1 MWRSGRGAGVA
12 LAVLVVA
19 SVACGRGESHDDA
32 ASGAGTPDAR
42 ARGEAVY
49 ALRCS
54 PCHGAGG
61 GGDGPAAAAIVPKP
75 RNFHDPDFW
84 RGRTVDQLRL
94 VVKQGK
100 PGTLMPP
107 FDGVLSGPEIDDVL
121 AYVQT
126 FRPQAP

>member
-1 MWRSGRGAGVA
+1 MWRSGRAA
-12 LAVLVVA
+12 LVVLVVA
-19 SVACGRGESHDDA
+19 SVACGREDSTER
-32 ASGAGTPDAR
+32 GAGGTGAPDVR
-42 ARGEAVY
+42 ARGEAIY

-61 GGDGPAAAAIVPKP
+61 GGDGPAAVAIVPKP

-107 FDGVLSGPEIDDVL
+107 FDGVLTGPEIDDVT
-121 AYVQT
+121 AYVQS
-126 FRPQAP
+126 FRPAAP